1 MNLKNLKPHQVEK
14 VVGLISQLPE
24 TKSQESV
31 VMKQLITLIKQTY
44 EIENEYEE
52 ARANYGIDK
61 IDFLETERT
70 Y

>member
-14 VVGLISQLPE
+14 VVGLMSQLPE
-24 TKSQESV
+24 TKSNESV

-52 ARANYGIDK
+52 ARANFGIDK
-61 IDFLETERT
+61 IQFFETERT
-70 Y
+70 

>member
-14 VVGLISQLPE
+14 VVGLMSQLPE
-24 TKSQESV
+24 TKSNESV

-52 ARANYGIDK
+52 ARANFGIDK
-61 IDFLETERT
+61 IQFLETERT
-70 Y
+70 

>member
-14 VVGLISQLPE
+14 VVGLMSQLPE
-24 TKSQESV
+24 TKSKESV

-52 ARANYGIDK
+52 ARANFGIDK
-61 IDFLETERT
+61 IQFFETERT
-70 Y
+70 

>member
-24 TKSQESV
+24 TKSQKSV
-31 VMKQLITLIKQTY
+31 VMKKLITLIKQTY

-52 ARANYGIDK
+52 ARKGW
-61 IDFLETERT
+61 
-70 Y
+70 